1 MVAVANQLAM
11 DCDSE
16 LEVLATPAS
25 PTISYYCAAGF
36 AVNELISFPGRNAAQ
51 VRHLKVSATGSI
63 EVTVTSLGAHLRSL
77 GGVFYTPVAGVVD
90 SAVIL
95 AGASGF
101 TSYLQ
106 TSCAVHSQ
114 TQLNYVGWH
123 HVGIPTS
130 GFVPGSGIAN
140 WNNID
145 SARLRFTAVSGQ
157 LTEIY
162 FDSLV
167 GRKTSPRAFIAL
179 TCDDGSNEHGQK
191 TLFGNTKS
199 VADLFSDRGMFGTFG
214 VIPSLNDGT
223 NYMSQANI
231 AALMAAGH
239 EVCFHE
245 LVDLTTLTLLEAQDK
260 FRAFDAYINGIYGG
274 TGWKSGALIW
284 PYGAYSRGLCQVAM
298 DNGYVLGREVSGPGS
313 YTPRISV
320 VSGLRNDGYE
330 SLGLFM
336 LKTVGNNATTAAQM
350 IGHINTAAL
359 RRMPICLMLHTVDA
373 TATTGIHTNESDLVT
388 VLDHLKRLRDQGLI
402 EVGTLADLV
411 RRMDRNSA
419 LRLPASAGRIAA

>member
-11 DCDSE
+11 DCNSE

-25 PTISYYCAAGF
+25 PTISYYSSVGL

-51 VRHLKVSATGSI
+51 VRHLKVASTGNI
-63 EVTVTSLGAHLRSL
+63 EVTVTALGAHLRSL
-77 GGVFYTPVAGVVD
+77 GAVFYTPVAGVVD
-90 SAVIL
+90 NAVIL

-101 TSYLQ
+101 ASYMQ

-114 TQLNYVGWH
+114 SQLNYPGWH
-123 HVGIPTS
+123 YIGMPTS
-130 GFVPGSGIAN
+130 GFSSGSGVAN
-140 WNNID
+140 WDNIH
-145 SARLRFTAVSGQ
+145 SIRARFAAVAGQ

-179 TCDDGSNEHGQK
+179 TCDDGSNEHWQK

-199 VADLFSDRGMFGTFG
+199 VADLFSDRGMRGTFG
-214 VIPSLNDGT
+214 VIPGLNDGT
-223 NYMSQANI
+223 NYMSQADL

-245 LVDLTTLTLLEAQDK
+245 SANLTTLTPLEAQGK

-284 PYGAYSRGLCQVAM
+284 PYGAYSRELCQVAM
-298 DNGYVLGREVSGPGS
+298 DNGYVLGREVGGAGS

-320 VSGLRNDGYE
+320 ASTLRNDGYE
-330 SLGLFM
+330 SIGLFT

-350 IGHINTAAL
+350 IGHINTAAA

-373 TATTGIHTNESDLVT
+373 TATTATHTNETDLVT

-402 EVGTLADLV
+402 EVGTLAELV

-419 LRLPASAGRIAA
+419 LRLPASAGRRAA